1 MKLKKE
7 NGKEYIYDVVRQ
19 KYILNQPEEWVRQNI
34 IKYLNE
40 QKGYPTSLMKIEKKV
55 VVNNLPKRCDI
66 VCYNNNG
73 RPVLLVECKSP
84 KIRLDRS
91 CINQSINYQKEINAK
106 YILITNGLTHYCFQL
121 VKNKVSFLKQIPPY
135 KRNNN

>member
-34 IKYLNE
+34 IKYLNK

-55 VVNNLPKRCDI
+55 VVNNLTKRCDI

-73 RPVLLVECKSP
+73 MPLLLVECKAP
-84 KIRLDRS
+84 NLKLDRS
-91 CINQSINYQKEINAK
+91 CIHQSINYQKKINAK
-106 YILITNGLTHYCFQL
+106 YILITNGTTHYCFKL
-121 VKNKVSFLKQIPPY
+121 VNDEISFLKQIPPY
-135 KRNNN
+135 QKSGN